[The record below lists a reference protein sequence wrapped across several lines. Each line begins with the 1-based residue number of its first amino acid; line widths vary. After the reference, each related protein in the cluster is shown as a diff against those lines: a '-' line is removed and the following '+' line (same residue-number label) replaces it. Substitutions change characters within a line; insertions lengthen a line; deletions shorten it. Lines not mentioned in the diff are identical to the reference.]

1 VWNHGGGPPT
11 APAQVLKLSHLRLT
25 IDSPNGFLPERDA
38 FGFDVA
44 SQAPTPSAPYTPKVG
59 RSPTSP
65 SKSIFR
71 RAGSASPSSRA
82 SPGSSHYE
90 RRRPKSPTLLQ
101 RVTALP
107 INSSSPELKGAL
119 TDNLWP
125 NVVKPADVKDLQHTY
140 KFPNRNM
147 KLKTKPVDHFW
158 EQPST
163 YNSNELSRSG
173 RVPASKP
180 RSSNGALSNLQMAR
194 LAYGSPGP
202 SRSSSRVQS
211 AHSRIEALSLSMGER
226 RSNSPGKSSQV
237 SQGSLAGA
245 AHNIPR

>member
-1 VWNHGGGPPT
+1 MWGVCVNERST
-11 APAQVLKLSHLRLT
+11 V
-25 IDSPNGFLPERDA
+25 SP
-38 FGFDVA
+38 
-44 SQAPTPSAPYTPKVG
+44 QVG

-125 NVVKPADVKDLQHTY
+125 NVRVSALGTRDPGHT
-140 KFPNRNM
+140 
-147 KLKTKPVDHFW
+147 
-158 EQPST
+158 
-163 YNSNELSRSG
+163 
-173 RVPASKP
+173 
-180 RSSNGALSNLQMAR
+180 
-194 LAYGSPGP
+194 
-202 SRSSSRVQS
+202 
-211 AHSRIEALSLSMGER
+211 EA
-226 RSNSPGKSSQV
+226 
-237 SQGSLAGA
+237 GSLL
-245 AHNIPR
+245 P